1 MMSDDHSEDEY
12 EVGYGKPPKAT
23 RFLPGQSGNPKG
35 RPKGAKN
42 LTTDLMEELSELVP
56 VREGDKLRRL
66 PKQRALVKAAVAKAI
81 SGNMSAAK
89 TIFELLLRQSAD
101 DHAGSDKQPLSRD
114 ERNVLD
120 RYIDQ
125 ATSSPSDKDNAD

>member
-1 MMSDDHSEDEY
+1 MSDDHSEDEY